1 MAEYDTILHIFL
13 ICGVLPPSLFPSG
26 VEQYAA
32 WVHLIVKPQSCSQT
46 EADSRE
52 DLLSLTLKNS
62 SFVHVLATP
71 CA

>member
-13 ICGVLPPSLFPSG
+13 ICAVLPLSLFNTG

-46 EADSRE
+46 D
-52 DLLSLTLKNS
+52 
-62 SFVHVLATP
+62 
-71 CA
+71 